1 MRVVMKLTAFL
12 LCVIALGA
20 PLLAYGA
27 DSSGVQSVY
36 LLPMANGLD
45 QYVANRLAASGVFH
59 VTTDPK
65 KADAIF
71 TDRLGEAFELR
82 LDSLLLPPVEKSSKE
97 SKAEERAAPRVST
110 FSRTKGTMF
119 LVDAA
124 TRAVL
129 WSVYEPPK
137 NTSPR
142 ELDRT
147 AQRIVAALKAP
158 VKR

>member
-1 MRVVMKLTAFL
+1 MKSAALL
-12 LCVIALGA
+12 LCVIALGS
-20 PLLAYGA
+20 PLLSYGA
-27 DSSGVQSVY
+27 DSSGVQTVY

-45 QYVANRLAASGVFH
+45 QYVANRLAASGVFQ

-71 TDRLGEAFELR
+71 TDKLGEAFEQR
-82 LDSLLLPPVEKSSKE
+82 LDSLIRPPAEKSSKE

-110 FSRTKGTMF
+110 FSRSKGTMF
-119 LVDAA
+119 LVDGA

-129 WSVYEPPK
+129 WSIYEPPK
-137 NTSPR
+137 NTSPG

-147 AQRIVAALKAP
+147 AQRIVSSLKPP

>member
-1 MRVVMKLTAFL
+1 MKSAAFL
-12 LCVIALGA
+12 LCVIALGSA
-20 PLLAYGA
+20 LLSYAA
-27 DSSGVQSVY
+27 DSSGVQTVY

-71 TDRLGEAFELR
+71 TDRLGEAFEQR
-82 LDSLLLPPVEKSSKE
+82 LDSLLLPPVEKPSKE
-97 SKAEERAAPRVST
+97 SKAEERAAPRVSS
-110 FSRTKGTMF
+110 FSRSKGTVF

-129 WSVYEPPK
+129 WSAYEPPK

-147 AQRIVAALKAP
+147 AQRVVSALKQP

>member
-1 MRVVMKLTAFL
+1 MKPAAFL
-12 LCVIALGA
+12 LCVIALGSA
-20 PLLAYGA
+20 LLCYGA
-27 DSSGVQSVY
+27 DSSGVQTVY

-71 TDRLGEAFELR
+71 TDKLGEAFEQR
-82 LDSLLLPPVEKSSKE
+82 LDSLLLPPVEKPSKD
-97 SKAEERAAPRVST
+97 SKVEERAAPRVSS
-110 FSRTKGTMF
+110 FSRSKGTVF
-119 LVDAA
+119 LVDTA

-137 NTSPR
+137 STTPA

-147 AQRIVAALKAP
+147 AQRIVGALKPP
-158 VKR
+158 VER

>member
-1 MRVVMKLTAFL
+1 MRLAALL
-12 LCVIALGA
+12 LCVIALGSG
-20 PLLAYGA
+20 LLSYGA
-27 DSSGVQSVY
+27 DSSGVQTVY

-45 QYVANRLAASGVFH
+45 QYIANRLAASGVFH

-71 TDRLGEAFELR
+71 TDKLGEAFEQR
-82 LDSLLLPPVEKSSKE
+82 LDSLILPPVDKSAKE
-97 SKAEERAAPRVST
+97 SKAEERAAPRVSS
-110 FSRTKGTMF
+110 FSRSKGTMF

-129 WSVYEPPK
+129 WSIFEPPK
-137 NTSPR
+137 NASPGA
-142 ELDRT
+142 LDRT
-147 AQRIVAALKAP
+147 AQRIVEALKRP

>member
-1 MRVVMKLTAFL
+1 
-12 LCVIALGA
+12 
-20 PLLAYGA
+20 
-27 DSSGVQSVY
+27 VY

-45 QYVANRLAASGVFH
+45 QYVANRLAASGVFQ

-71 TDRLGEAFELR
+71 TDKLGEAFEQR
-82 LDSLLLPPVEKSSKE
+82 LDSLILPPVEKSSKG
-97 SKAEERAAPRVST
+97 SKAEEGAAPRAST
-110 FSRTKGTMF
+110 FSRSKGTIF

-129 WSVYEPPK
+129 WSIYEPPK
-137 NTSPR
+137 NTSPG

-147 AQRIVAALKAP
+147 AQRIVSSLKPP

>member
-1 MRVVMKLTAFL
+1 
-12 LCVIALGA
+12 
-20 PLLAYGA
+20 
-27 DSSGVQSVY
+27 VQTVY
-36 LLPMANGLD
+36 LLPMASGLD
-45 QYVANRLAASGVFH
+45 QYVANRLAASGVFQ

-71 TDRLGEAFELR
+71 TDRLGEAFEQR

-97 SKAEERAAPRVST
+97 SKAEEKAAPRVST
-110 FSRTKGTMF
+110 FSRNKGTMF

-129 WSVYEPPK
+129 WSAYEPPK

-147 AQRIVAALKAP
+147 ARRIVGALKPP

>member
-1 MRVVMKLTAFL
+1 MGVVMKSAVLL
-12 LCVIALGA
+12 LCAIALGS
-20 PLLAYGA
+20 PLLSYGA
-27 DSSGVQSVY
+27 DSSGVQTVY
-36 LLPMANGLD
+36 LLPMASGLD
-45 QYVANRLAASGVFH
+45 QYVANRLAASGVFQ

-71 TDRLGEAFELR
+71 TDRLGEAFEQR

-97 SKAEERAAPRVST
+97 SKAEEKAAPRVST
-110 FSRTKGTMF
+110 FSRNKGTMF

-129 WSVYEPPK
+129 WSAYEPPK

-147 AQRIVAALKAP
+147 ARRIVGALKPP

>member
-1 MRVVMKLTAFL
+1 MKSAVLL
-12 LCVIALGA
+12 LCVIALGS
-20 PLLAYGA
+20 PLLLCGA
-27 DSSGVQSVY
+27 DSSGVQTVY

-45 QYVANRLAASGVFH
+45 QYVANRLASSGVFQ

-71 TDRLGEAFELR
+71 TDKLGEAFEQR
-82 LDSLLLPPVEKSSKE
+82 LDSLILPPVEKSSKE
-97 SKAEERAAPRVST
+97 SKAEERAASRVST
-110 FSRTKGTMF
+110 FSRSKGTMF

-124 TRAVL
+124 TRAIL
-129 WSVYEPPK
+129 WSIYQPPK
-137 NTSPR
+137 NTSPS

-147 AQRIVAALKAP
+147 AQRIVGALKAP

>member
-1 MRVVMKLTAFL
+1 MMIVMKSAALL
-12 LCVIALGA
+12 LCAIALGA

-27 DSSGVQSVY
+27 DSSGVQTVY

-71 TDRLGEAFELR
+71 TDKLGEAFEQR
-82 LDSLLLPPVEKSSKE
+82 LDSLLLPPVEKPSKE
-97 SKAEERAAPRVST
+97 SKAEERSAPRVST
-110 FSRTKGTMF
+110 FSRSKGTLF

-137 NTSPR
+137 NTTPA

-147 AQRIVAALKAP
+147 AQRVVGALKPP

>member
-1 MRVVMKLTAFL
+1 MKSATLL
-12 LCVIALGA
+12 LCVIALGSA
-20 PLLAYGA
+20 LLSYAA
-27 DSSGVQSVY
+27 DSSGVQTVY

-71 TDRLGEAFELR
+71 TDKLGEAFEQR

-97 SKAEERAAPRVST
+97 SKTEERSAPRVSS
-110 FSRTKGTMF
+110 FSRSKGTVF
-119 LVDAA
+119 LVDSA

-137 NTSPR
+137 NTTPA

-147 AQRIVAALKAP
+147 AQRIVGALKPP

>member
-1 MRVVMKLTAFL
+1 MGVVMKSAALL
-12 LCVIALGA
+12 LCVIALGSA
-20 PLLAYGA
+20 LLSYGA
-27 DSSGVQSVY
+27 DSSGVQTVY

-71 TDRLGEAFELR
+71 TDKLGEAFEQR
-82 LDSLLLPPVEKSSKE
+82 LDTLLLPPVEKSSKE
-97 SKAEERAAPRVST
+97 SKAEERAAPRVSS
-110 FSRTKGTMF
+110 FSRSKGTVF

-124 TRAVL
+124 TRAIL

-137 NTSPR
+137 NTTPA

-147 AQRIVAALKAP
+147 AQRIVGALKPP